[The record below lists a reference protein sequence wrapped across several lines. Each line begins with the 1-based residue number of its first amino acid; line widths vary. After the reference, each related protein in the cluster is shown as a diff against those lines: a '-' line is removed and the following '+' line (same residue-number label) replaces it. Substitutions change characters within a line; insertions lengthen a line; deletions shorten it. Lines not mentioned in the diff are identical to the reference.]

1 MMMRLFKEEIYKQ
14 YPLLSSFYER
24 FAAAQG
30 IKEYL
35 ESPRRPV
42 QQNAITCGRLC
53 HPKTPA
59 NASFLPYGCDLK
71 KEQTALPGCVGG
83 N

>member
-14 YPLLSSFYER
+14 DDIGHCDGHYVS
-24 FAAAQG
+24 
-30 IKEYL
+30 
-35 ESPRRPV
+35 
-42 QQNAITCGRLC
+42 GRLC